1 LKKEKHIVH
10 GEYNM
15 LQQKNKTPIALHVK
29 KKKKKVEY
37 DDEILRGVA

>member
-1 LKKEKHIVH
+1 MLPRE
-10 GEYNM
+10 NTM
-15 LQQKNKTPIALHVK
+15 LQQKNKTPIALYV